1 LFLKK
6 NKVRRGSRDL
16 DFSSMTRR
24 TLGGSWATMSGFINI
39 LVMIGASVA
48 YHILM
53 KDCLHVIGSAV
64 IGWTEGI
71 PAPAPGPVDPNSS
84 STLISSSSSS
94 SSSISYHTTTY
105 GENLFSNSAMIP
117 QHISPTMAFW
127 NKHGEYAALIVLVI
141 FPLTTL
147 KNLQVL
153 VKFNSAG
160 VFFLGFNIF
169 FMVYQGVNTATAD
182 NNQGWKTMVQGNY
195 TSMKDVP
202 FWGSNMWFKPLTF
215 GALA

>member
-1 LFLKK
+1 
-6 NKVRRGSRDL
+6 
-16 DFSSMTRR
+16 MTRR
-24 TLGGSWATMSGFINI
+24 TLGGNWATLSGFINV

-94 SSSISYHTTTY
+94 TSSSSFPPPTTFSSTSSSFSYHTTTY

-182 NNQGWKTMVQGNY
+182 NNQGWRTMVQGNY